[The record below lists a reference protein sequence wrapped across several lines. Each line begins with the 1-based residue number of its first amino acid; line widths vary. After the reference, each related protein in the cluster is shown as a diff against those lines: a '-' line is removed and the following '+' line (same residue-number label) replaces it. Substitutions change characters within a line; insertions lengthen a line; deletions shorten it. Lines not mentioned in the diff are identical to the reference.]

1 MVGYQYT
8 IKFIQL
14 RKAIMY
20 LEHYGL
26 KLKPFS
32 ISPDPQFLWLGER
45 HREALATLRYGIID
59 NKGFLLLTGDVGT
72 GKTVLINRLIKLIDV
87 KVTVATIPD
96 PGLGLIDFYNILAD
110 EFKMNRIFNQKGEF
124 LINFKTFLTEAYGAQ
139 KTVLLIIDEAQ
150 RLAHELLDEIRV
162 LSNIDFNGSKL
173 INIFLVGQSELRAML
188 MEERN
193 RPFRQRITVN
203 FNIEPLNERET
214 ASFIEHRLKIAGATR
229 RYFTADAMSEV
240 HTFSKGFPRLINV
253 MCDHA
258 LMSGYSAGLTMLN
271 GGIIKECAKDLQIS
285 VNADAQTLN
294 KKMQAEYPT
303 PARQPKADEYTGELK
318 ILGESP
324 FLKTAGFI
332 VIILIL
338 IGVIISFFNNSPFDK
353 SLNLVKSD
361 NRIAIVQSST
371 GKEKA
376 PPTTIAISEDDT
388 MEMPANMAQSE
399 NIKAVNSIEKTE
411 IDKKQPDKD
420 LMEIKTD
427 AIAVDEATRD
437 QLPENTFTE
446 DKKSIV
452 DEKVTPVVQA
462 TNQSPKPQG
471 KHLHMELIDKKF
483 LVSFERDS
491 TEIASK
497 DFETLAKIA
506 EYLFRD
512 SNPKVIVEGY
522 TDSYG
527 NNFYNQ
533 KLSQLRANMVKS
545 YFVGQG
551 IAISRISA
559 IGLGSENPIADN
571 ENREGRSKNRRV
583 EIKFRL
589 STEGDVK
596 KKRHP
601 N

>member
-1 MVGYQYT
+1 M
-8 IKFIQL
+8 
-14 RKAIMY
+14 
-20 LEHYGL
+20 
-26 KLKPFS
+26 
-32 ISPDPQFLWLGER
+32 
-45 HREALATLRYGIID
+45 
-59 NKGFLLLTGDVGT
+59 
-72 GKTVLINRLIKLIDV
+72 
-87 KVTVATIPD
+87 
-96 PGLGLIDFYNILAD
+96 
-110 EFKMNRIFNQKGEF
+110 
-124 LINFKTFLTEAYGAQ
+124 
-139 KTVLLIIDEAQ
+139 
-150 RLAHELLDEIRV
+150 
-162 LSNIDFNGSKL
+162 
-173 INIFLVGQSELRAML
+173 VGQSELREML
-188 MEERN
+188 LEERN
-193 RPFRQRITVN
+193 RPFRQRIAVN
-203 FNIEPLNERET
+203 YNIEPLNEKET
-214 ASFIEHRLKIAGATR
+214 VAFIEHRLKVAGATR
-229 RYFTADAMSEV
+229 KYFTADAMREI
-240 HTFSKGFPRLINV
+240 HAFSNGFPRLINV